1 MAETNR
7 KELEWW
13 FAEFCSED
21 QVDKY
26 LSVFPELN
34 TRLSKFGIGIFIW
47 NMTGMIDIEN
57 TNHVSLVRNILKA
70 LDHTPCFEYFDNSF
84 DERTPEDVITILQ
97 DRFGIFVKPLIDN

>member
-26 LSVFPELN
+26 LSIFPEFN
-34 TRLSKFGIGIFIW
+34 TRLSKFGIFIW

-57 TNHVSLVRNILKA
+57 PNHVSLVRNILRA
-70 LDHTPCFEYFDNSF
+70 LDHTPCFEYFVNSF
-84 DERTPEDVITILQ
+84 DEKTPEDVIAILQ
-97 DRFGIFVKPLIDN
+97 DRFGILLPHLIEN